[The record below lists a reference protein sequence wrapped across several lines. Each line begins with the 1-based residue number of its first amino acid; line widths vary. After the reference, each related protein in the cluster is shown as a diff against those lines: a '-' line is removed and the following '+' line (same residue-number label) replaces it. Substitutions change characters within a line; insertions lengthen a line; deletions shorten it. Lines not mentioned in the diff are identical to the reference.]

1 MNRRF
6 ILELIAGIALLVSV
20 IIMGQKGMAALA
32 LLAIYP
38 FIRKRSK
45 PDEREVQLFNMTGNI
60 TAGVTLFASVV
71 IFYFS
76 DFMVRG
82 QTLGDNWLFYVC
94 SAFLIS
100 HGISGLIVF
109 NRK

>member
-6 ILELIAGIALLVSV
+6 ILELIVGVALLVSV
-20 IIMGQKGMAALA
+20 IVMGQKGMAALA
-32 LLAIYP
+32 LLAVYP

-45 PDEREVQLFNMTGNI
+45 PDEREVQLFNMIGNI
-60 TAGVTLFASVV
+60 TAGATLFVSVIV
-71 IFYFS
+71 FYFS
-76 DFMVRG
+76 DLMVNG

-100 HGISGLIVF
+100 HGLSGLIVF